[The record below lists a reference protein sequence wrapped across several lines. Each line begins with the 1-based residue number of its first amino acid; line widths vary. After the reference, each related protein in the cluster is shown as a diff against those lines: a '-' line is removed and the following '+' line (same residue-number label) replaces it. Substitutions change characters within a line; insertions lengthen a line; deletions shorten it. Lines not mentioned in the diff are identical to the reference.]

1 MHDCAILLPSVI
13 IQSPS
18 KDNYQYLE
26 RARKQVAF
34 DDPAL
39 GGISKVMVF

>member
-1 MHDCAILLPSVI
+1 MHDCAILLPSMI

-18 KDNYQYLE
+18 MDNSQYLE

-34 DDPAL
+34 DDTAL
-39 GGISKVMVF
+39 SGISKVMVF